1 METITYRGKEWI
13 KEETETSVILTSL
26 EKKNGR
32 KVTLE
37 FTKDKEKSDIAIEN
51 FKEIMSQTII
61 KNYMENKIKQS

>member
-32 KVTLE
+32 KVILE
-37 FTKDKEKSDIAIEN
+37 FTKDEEKSDQAIEN
-51 FKEIMSQTII
+51 FKEIMRKSII
-61 KNYMENKIKQS
+61 DNLYRNK